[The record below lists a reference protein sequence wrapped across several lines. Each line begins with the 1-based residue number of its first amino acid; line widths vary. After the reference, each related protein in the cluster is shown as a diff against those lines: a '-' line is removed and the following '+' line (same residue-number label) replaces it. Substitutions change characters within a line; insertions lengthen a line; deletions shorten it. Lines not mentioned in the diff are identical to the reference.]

1 MIITDQQNREGIPWK
16 YDGDP
21 PFNIAL
27 RPRLVSTFKQRDLI
41 ETVINLKIFAKYY
54 SNEKEYRTKLQKI
67 FNVRAKRYGNQT
79 KNVIRNRLLAATRQE
94 FDELLE

>member
-1 MIITDQQNREGIPWK
+1 MLSNIDNIRDTIGLRNTYRVRVTFNDNNRSTKQIEGILWK

-27 RPRLVSTFKQRDLI
+27 RPRLVSIFKQRALI

-54 SNEKEYRTKLQKI
+54 SNEKEYRTKLQKNI
-67 FNVRAKRYGNQT
+67 
-79 KNVIRNRLLAATRQE
+79 
-94 FDELLE
+94 